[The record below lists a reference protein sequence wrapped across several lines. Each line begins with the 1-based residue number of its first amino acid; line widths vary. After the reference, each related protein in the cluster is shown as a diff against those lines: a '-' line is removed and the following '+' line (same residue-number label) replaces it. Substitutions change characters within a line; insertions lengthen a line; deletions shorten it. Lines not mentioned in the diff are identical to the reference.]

1 MEERERERETEVWK
15 VRQLLKTF
23 NSRVECQFHGV
34 ISSKCISVVWWMCC
48 FEMKWKWKRTNG
60 KKKNTR
66 IVKYLEVI
74 NIEIKEREFFPG
86 ELLVFYIY

>member
-1 MEERERERETEVWK
+1 MPV
-15 VRQLLKTF
+15 
-23 NSRVECQFHGV
+23 SRCNFKQ
-34 ISSKCISVVWWMCC
+34 MYLCC
-48 FEMKWKWKRTNG
+48 MVNVLFWNEMKMKENKRKK

-66 IVKYLEVI
+66 IVKYLKVI